1 MACRPRRPRAA
12 AQQFGNS
19 SSAAD
24 LSRDEWTFPRFD
36 AIARGVRF
44 AFRLM
49 LRHPL
54 LTGAAVL
61 TVAFGV
67 GANISILSILE
78 TVLLNP
84 LGMPHTDRVMAA
96 RVHIDRLHMKNS
108 AASAADFQDIQG
120 LCDVFSTVA
129 AAEVRVWTY
138 EADGQ
143 AVRMLGQAVTPE
155 FFTVFSAPPAV
166 GRFFTADDRES
177 VVLTYSMWQSQ
188 FGSDRNAL
196 GSTLSLNGKPYRVLG
211 VRPAIRK
218 RIGYVQIPATRHI
231 LRQH

>member
-1 MACRPRRPRAA
+1 MRFWNRFRLRRRGASLHSELSDEIRLHREMLQEEFIRDGMAPAEAARAA

-36 AIARGVRF
+36 AIARDVRF
-44 AFRLM
+44 ALRLM

-67 GANISILSILE
+67 GANTAILSILE

-96 RVHIDRLHMKNS
+96 RVHVDRLHMKNS
-108 AASAADFQDIQG
+108 SASA
-120 LCDVFSTVA
+120 FS
-129 AAEVRVWTY
+129 
-138 EADGQ
+138 
-143 AVRMLGQAVTPE
+143 
-155 FFTVFSAPPAV
+155 
-166 GRFFTADDRES
+166 
-177 VVLTYSMWQSQ
+177 
-188 FGSDRNAL
+188 
-196 GSTLSLNGKPYRVLG
+196 
-211 VRPAIRK
+211 
-218 RIGYVQIPATRHI
+218 
-231 LRQH
+231 